1 MIECFI
7 TERTEK
13 TEMILSTGTT
23 DLADLHGFFFNK
35 NRKNSFR
42 CLWLLRNLVLSDMS
56 LSFRASSYA

>member
-1 MIECFI
+1 MFYYGKDGKNGNDSFY
-7 TERTEK
+7 RN
-13 TEMILSTGTT
+13 
-23 DLADLHGFFFNK
+23 HGSRGSSRIFFNK